1 MKKIFVI
8 LFGLIFVGIG
18 AFMLIKGNNLAK
30 RCTASTEGIVVE
42 IISEES
48 TDTENDGFKQYT
60 YYPVI
65 QYTVEGKTVSKKS
78 SSGSNPSKYNVND
91 KVDILYDPNKVEDYI
106 IEGDKDASFLGVIFV
121 VAGIAVAIIGVIKH
135 E

>member
-1 MKKIFVI
+1 MKKILVI

-18 AFMLIKGNNLAK
+18 AFMLIKGNDLAK
-30 RCTASTEGIVVE
+30 RCTASAEGTVVE
-42 IISEES
+42 IITEDS
-48 TDTENDGFKQYT
+48 TDDDGFTQYT

-65 QYTVEGKTVSKKS
+65 QYTVDGKTVSKKS

-106 IEGDKDASFLGVIFV
+106 IKGDKTTSFLGVIFV

>member
-1 MKKIFVI
+1 MKKIFII
-8 LFGLIFVGIG
+8 LFGLIFIGVGV
-18 AFMLIKGNNLAK
+18 FMLIKDNDLAK
-30 RCTASTEGIVVE
+30 RCTASAEGTVVE

-48 TDTENDGFKQYT
+48 THTEDDGFTQYT

-65 QYTVEGKTVSKKS
+65 QYIVEGKTVSKKS

-106 IEGDKDASFLGVIFV
+106 IEGDKTTSFLGVIFV

>member
-8 LFGLIFVGIG
+8 LFGLLFIGVG
-18 AFMLIKGNNLAK
+18 AFMLIIGNDLAK
-30 RCTASTEGIVVE
+30 RCTASAEGTVVE
-42 IISEES
+42 IITEDS
-48 TDTENDGFKQYT
+48 TDDDGFTQYT

-65 QYTVEGKTVSKKS
+65 QYSVDGKNVSKKS

-91 KVDILYDPNKVEDYI
+91 KVDILYDPNKIEDYI
-106 IEGDKDASFLGVIFV
+106 IEGDKTTSFLGVIFI

>member
-1 MKKIFVI
+1 MKKILII
-8 LFGLIFVGIG
+8 LFGLIFVGAG
-18 AFMLIKGNNLAK
+18 VFLFIKGNDLAK
-30 RCTASTEGIVVE
+30 RCTASAEGTVTE
-42 IISEES
+42 IIAEDS
-48 TDTENDGFKQYT
+48 TDDDGYTTYT

-65 QYTVEGKTVSKKS
+65 QYTVEKKNVSKKS

-106 IEGDKDASFLGVIFV
+106 IEGDKTTNFFGIIFI
-121 VAGIAVAIIGVIKH
+121 VAGLAVAIIGVVKH

>member
-8 LFGLIFVGIG
+8 LFGLIFIGVGV
-18 AFMLIKGNNLAK
+18 FMLIKGNNLAK
-30 RCTASTEGIVVE
+30 RCTASAEGTVIE
-42 IISEES
+42 IIAEDS
-48 TDTENDGFKQYT
+48 TDDDGFTTYT

-65 QYTVEGKTVSKKS
+65 KYTVEGKTVSKRS

-91 KVDILYDPNKVEDYI
+91 KVGILYDPNKVEDYI
-106 IEGDKDASFLGVIFV
+106 IEGDKTTNFLGVIFV

>member
-8 LFGLIFVGIG
+8 LFGLIFVGVG
-18 AFMLIKGNNLAK
+18 AFMLIKDNDLAK
-30 RCTASTEGIVVE
+30 RCTASAEGTVIE
-42 IISEES
+42 IITEDS
-48 TDTENDGFKQYT
+48 TDEDGFTQYT

-65 QYTVEGKTVSKKS
+65 QYTANGKNVSKKS

-91 KVDILYDPNKVEDYI
+91 KVNILYDPNKIEDYMI
-106 IEGDKDASFLGVIFV
+106 DGDKTTSFLGIIFI
-121 VAGIAVAIIGVIKH
+121 VAGIVVAIIGVIKH

>member
-1 MKKIFVI
+1 MKKTFVI
-8 LFGLIFVGIG
+8 LFGIVFVGIG
-18 AFMLIKGNNLAK
+18 AFMLIKGNDLVK
-30 RCTASTEGIVVE
+30 RCTARTEGTVVE
-42 IISEES
+42 IITEDS
-48 TDTENDGFKQYT
+48 TDDDGFTQYT

-91 KVDILYDPNKVEDYI
+91 KVGILYDPNKVEDYI
-106 IEGDKDASFLGVIFV
+106 IEGDKTTNFLGVIFV

>member
-1 MKKIFVI
+1 MKKVLVI
-8 LFGLIFVGIG
+8 LFGLIFVGAG
-18 AFMLIKGNNLAK
+18 VFLFIKGNDLAK
-30 RCTASTEGIVVE
+30 RCTASVEGTVIE
-42 IISEES
+42 IIAEDS
-48 TDTENDGFKQYT
+48 TDDDGFTTYT

-65 QYTVEGKTVSKKS
+65 QYIVDGKTVSKKS

-106 IEGDKDASFLGVIFV
+106 IEGDTTTNILGIVFI
-121 VAGIAVAIIGVIKH
+121 VAGLAVAIIGVIKH

>member
-8 LFGLIFVGIG
+8 LFGLLFIGVG
-18 AFMLIKGNNLAK
+18 AFMLIIGNDLAK
-30 RCTASTEGIVVE
+30 RCTASAEGTVVE
-42 IISEES
+42 IITEDS
-48 TDTENDGFKQYT
+48 TDDDGFTQYT

-65 QYTVEGKTVSKKS
+65 QYSVDGKNVSKKS

-91 KVDILYDPNKVEDYI
+91 KVDILYDPNKIEDYI
-106 IEGDKDASFLGVIFV
+106 IEGDKTTSFFGLIFI

>member
-1 MKKIFVI
+1 MKKIFII
-8 LFGLIFVGIG
+8 LFGLIFIGVGV
-18 AFMLIKGNNLAK
+18 FMLIKDNDLAK
-30 RCTASTEGIVVE
+30 RCTASEEGTVVE
-42 IISEES
+42 IITEDS
-48 TDTENDGFKQYT
+48 TDDDGFTQYT

-65 QYTVEGKTVSKKS
+65 QYTVDGKTVSKKS

-106 IEGDKDASFLGVIFV
+106 IKGDKTTSFLGVIFV

>member
-1 MKKIFVI
+1 MKKIFII
-8 LFGLIFVGIG
+8 LFGLIFVGVG
-18 AFMLIKGNNLAK
+18 AFMLIKGNDLAK
-30 RCTASTEGIVVE
+30 RCTASAEGTVIE
-42 IISEES
+42 IITEDS
-48 TDTENDGFKQYT
+48 TDSDGFTTYT

-65 QYTVEGKTVSKKS
+65 QYTVDGKTVSKKS

-91 KVDILYDPNKVEDYI
+91 KVDVLYDPNKVEDYI
-106 IEGDKDASFLGVIFV
+106 IKGDKTTSFFGIIFI

>member
-1 MKKIFVI
+1 MKKILVI
-8 LFGLIFVGIG
+8 LFGLIFVGAG
-18 AFMLIKGNNLAK
+18 VFLFIKGNDLAK
-30 RCTASTEGIVVE
+30 RCTSSAEGTVIE
-42 IISEES
+42 IIAEDS
-48 TDTENDGFKQYT
+48 TDDDGFTTYT

-65 QYTVEGKTVSKKS
+65 QYIANGKNVSKKS

-106 IEGDKDASFLGVIFV
+106 IEGDKTTNILGIVFI
-121 VAGIAVAIIGVIKH
+121 VAGLAVAIIGVIKN